1 MLVLVLLHVLQVA
14 QCDGVAAAAL
24 GGGAQVAA
32 CTCRR
37 AGGRS
42 KGGFCFVLAPGGRGG
57 SIMKG
62 QNAPG
67 QNLEVTVVRR
77 CVCVRSLA
85 PSLRTCVACTHG

>member
-24 GGGAQVAA
+24 WGGGGARAKA
-32 CTCRR
+32 RR
-37 AGGRS
+37 GGWAVKR
-42 KGGFCFVLAPGGRGG
+42 GFCFVLAPGGRGG